1 VWILTVA
8 TRLHA
13 TTAADVALAAGVHP
27 STVSRSLDPLKQDQV
42 NEVTRE
48 RVTRIATELG
58 YQPNMTASSLR
69 RRRSNTIG
77 VLISNFSNPI
87 YGEMLHGIT
96 GELEPLGYHVLIAEL
111 PDDADEHRLS
121 NVIEMMRSR
130 RIDGLICAAARGR
143 DAEILRSVSTSG
155 MPVVLCLRW
164 VEASGIPRVV
174 NDDALGGALAAQH
187 LLSLGHTEILEITG
201 PTDISTFAER
211 KRGFQ
216 AVLAASPTTLVHH
229 VVSSSSPSVEEGNR
243 ATTAA
248 LNSGEPFTTTA
259 VFAHNDLLAVGVLD
273 ALAHAGIDCP
283 GQISVIGYNDDPLT
297 GHLNPRL
304 TTVRLQID
312 RIGREAARQVLAVMS
327 ETGAQDSEISLSPE
341 LIVREST
348 GPPRVGVGFDGGTVF
363 SGVSI
368 EENPS
373 TYVK

>member
-1 VWILTVA
+1 MV
-8 TRLHA
+8 TRLPA

-27 STVSRSLDPLKQDQV
+27 STVSRSLDPLKRDQV
-42 NEVTRE
+42 NEITRE
-48 RVTRIATELG
+48 RVMRIAAELG

-87 YGEMLHGIT
+87 YGEMLHGIS
-96 GELEPLGYHVLIAEL
+96 GELEPLGYHLLIAEL
-111 PDDADEHRLS
+111 PDDADAYRLS
-121 NVIEMMRSR
+121 NVIEMMQSR

-143 DAEILRSVSTSG
+143 DSEILRSVSESG

-164 VEASGIPRVV
+164 IEATGIPRVV
-174 NDDALGGALAAQH
+174 NDDALGGALAARH

-211 KRGFQ
+211 ARGFQ
-216 AVLAASPTTLVHH
+216 AVLAASSTTLVHQIA
-229 VVSSSSPSVEEGNR
+229 SSSSPSVEEGNR
-243 ATTAA
+243 ATTAV
-248 LNSGEPFTTTA
+248 LNSSRPFTATA
-259 VFAHNDLLAVGVLD
+259 VFAHNDLLAVGALD

-283 GQISVIGYNDDPLT
+283 GRISVIGYNDNPLT

-304 TTVRLQID
+304 TTIRLQID
-312 RIGREAARQVLAVMS
+312 RIGREAARAVLAVMS
-327 ETGAQDSEISLSPE
+327 EVGPVDPELSLPPE

-348 GPPRVGVGFDGGTVF
+348 GPPRAGAIFDAGAPF

-368 EENPS
+368 QGKFPAHLR
-373 TYVK
+373 